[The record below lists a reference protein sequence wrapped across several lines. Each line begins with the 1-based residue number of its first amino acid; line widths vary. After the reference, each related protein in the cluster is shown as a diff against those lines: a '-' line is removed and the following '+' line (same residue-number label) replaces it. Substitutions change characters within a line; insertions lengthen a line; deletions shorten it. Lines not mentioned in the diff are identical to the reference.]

1 MKAGGDAVWAE
12 TGTVRQ
18 LSVAVGGW
26 GIEGK
31 EVGEEVRCTG
41 ACERKTV
48 KRGTSSGDAFLWRFS
63 GAVGRKRAGV
73 RLGATWGQERSEEVG
88 AGVWRRVSRH
98 DTGAAPPG
106 RSDRGGRPTSRGHDG
121 RV

>member
-63 GAVGRKRAGV
+63 GAVGRKRAG
-73 RLGATWGQERSEEVG
+73 GPAWCHMG
-88 AGVWRRVSRH
+88 AGEERRGRGRGVAPRESARH
-98 DTGAAPPG
+98 G
-106 RSDRGGRPTSRGHDG
+106 RGGSEPLG
-121 RV
+121 